1 MFHER
6 FVEPWNTLPMAV
18 VEPSSLQGFVRCVD
32 VLALGMA
39 VLRDLLDLA
48 ILKVFANLSNLMIL
62 RCFVMRC

>member
-6 FVEPWNTLPMAV
+6 VVEPWNTLPMAV
-18 VEPSSLQGFVRCVD
+18 VEQSSLQGFVRRVD

-62 RCFVMRC
+62 RCFVMR